1 MELFHTF
8 SSPPPWKVQNT
19 FNHFSIM
26 KKIQKYRFFPSTLLP
41 LWNFSI
47 LSFFNSSLRL
57 YQGLYINYVIGI
69 RGGLQP
75 YRGEGRRLQKNV
87 QNNICYISILNPSM
101 SGCQVVSGSVMNFLY
116 EIREGALII
125 CSIVS
130 LQPPLREGA
139 LIICSIKN

>member
-1 MELFHTF
+1 MTVIL
-8 SSPPPWKVQNT
+8 
-19 FNHFSIM
+19 
-26 KKIQKYRFFPSTLLP
+26 KYITIFF
-41 LWNFSI
+41 W
-47 LSFFNSSLRL
+47 
-57 YQGLYINYVIGI
+57 G
-69 RGGLQP
+69 GGLDSFTHNNETKP
-75 YRGEGRRLQKNV
+75 YV